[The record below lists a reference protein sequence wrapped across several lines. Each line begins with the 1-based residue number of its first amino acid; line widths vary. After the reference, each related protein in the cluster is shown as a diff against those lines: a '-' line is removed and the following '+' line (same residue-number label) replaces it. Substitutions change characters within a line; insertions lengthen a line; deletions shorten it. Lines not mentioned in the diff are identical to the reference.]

1 MADAT
6 YDVVV
11 VGGGNK
17 SLVTALYLAK
27 YGGMEV
33 AIFEDRHEI
42 GGGISSEEGPAPGFI
57 ANTHSSIHFDGYY
70 PTVFDDFPDF
80 KDRGARYVHPKSAW
94 GGVFEEDQAS
104 LLIYHEEFDPTQEKT
119 AREIARF
126 SKKDAET
133 WLVLWDKWK
142 KYLEPAFI
150 KWLHTPP
157 PPPGVPDP
165 LEEAMRNPECGLEPQ
180 WAEMSSF
187 QVLKDLFECPEIRI
201 TLYRVMHSWHLH
213 SPDDYGMG
221 LQNLLGSFIYTQC
234 GFFIGGTHSIAHA
247 LFKCYVEQG
256 GKVFTKCP
264 VDKILVE
271 GGKATGIRL
280 EDGKE
285 IKARKLVLSGVDPQ
299 QLCLKLLGEDKI
311 PPRVAR
317 RVKNLEDT
325 LTTITWYDYA
335 LHEPPDYLAKSFNPD
350 IGECGWLVLSNRDEE
365 RLAKEHAWFKLGK
378 YPRPGVT
385 TMVICPHSI
394 FDPTRAPEGKHLIK
408 TETPCIPAT
417 CLTEREWLE
426 FKKVQAEEEL
436 KEWRKFAPNMTWDN
450 VIGYFPLTPYDAAN
464 LKNMYPNGNMGSNVD
479 NSPGQLGRF
488 RPTPDLARHK
498 VPGISQLYATSA
510 AWCPSL
516 GGSGWQG
523 YNCYKVI
530 AEDLGLQKPWEE
542 KGRPY

>member
-57 ANTHSSIHFDGYY
+57 ANTHSTVHYTSYY
-70 PTVFDDFPDF
+70 PTVFADFPDF

-94 GGVFEEDQAS
+94 GGVFEEDQAC

-126 SKKDAET
+126 SEKDAET
-133 WLVLWDKWK
+133 WLTLWDKWK

-157 PPPGVPDP
+157 PLPGVPDP
-165 LEEAMRNPECGLEPQ
+165 LEEAMRNPECGVEPQ

-187 QVLKDLFECPEIRI
+187 QVLRDLFESKELRI
-201 TLYRVMHSWHLH
+201 ILYRTMHSWHLH
-213 SPDDYGMG
+213 SPDDYGIG
-221 LQNLLGSFIYTQC
+221 LHTLLGGLMMTQTC
-234 GFFIGGTHSIAHA
+234 FFIGGTHSIAHA
-247 LFKCYVEQG
+247 LLKCFVEEG
-256 GKVFTKCP
+256 GKVFTRSP
-264 VDKILVE
+264 VEKILVE

-280 EDGKE
+280 EDGTE
-285 IKARKLVLSGVDPQ
+285 VKARKLVLSGVDPQ
-299 QLCLKLLGEDKI
+299 QLCLNLLGEDKI
-311 PPRVAR
+311 TPRVAR
-317 RVKNLEDT
+317 RVKNIEDT
-325 LTTITWYDYA
+325 YTTITWYDYA
-335 LHEPPDYLAKSFNPD
+335 LHNPPDYLAKSFNPD
-350 IGECGWLVLSNRDEE
+350 IGECAWLTLSNRDEE
-365 RLAKEHAWFKLGK
+365 RLVKEHAWFKLGK
-378 YPRPGVT
+378 HPRPGVT
-385 TMVICPHSI
+385 QMVICPHSI
-394 FDPTRAPEGKHLIK
+394 FDSTRAPAGKHLFK

-417 CLTEREWLE
+417 YLSAKEWRE

-450 VIGYFPLTPYDAAN
+450 VIGYMALTPYDAAN
-464 LKNMYPNGNMGSNVD
+464 LKNMYPRGNMASNVD
-479 NSPGQLGRF
+479 NAPGQLGRF
-488 RPTPDLARHK
+488 RPTPELARHT

-510 AWCPSL
+510 AWAPSL
-516 GGSGWQG
+516 GGSAWQG
-523 YNCYKVI
+523 YNCYKII
-530 AEDLGLQKPWEE
+530 AEDLGLQKPWVQ
-542 KGRPY
+542 KDRPY